1 MKQIQTIF
9 SLGNYAKS
17 LKVDKYTCNGA
28 CLAFLFLF
36 LFLSVHAGIK
46 MTATLCHGEA
56 GIYVCNF
63 HGNVYS
69 FLMCYNLNNVH
80 YFCNNSKW
88 LKNQVWSLKMSY
100 IWHYTDLEIFL
111 TLN

>member
-17 LKVDKYTCNGA
+17 LKVDKYTCKGA

-69 FLMCYNLNNVH
+69 FLMCLSIIFVIILSGSRIKCGALRCPIFGITQIWK
-80 YFCNNSKW
+80 YF
-88 LKNQVWSLKMSY
+88 
-100 IWHYTDLEIFL
+100 
-111 TLN
+111 